1 MRVLNSQRPPGM
13 VIDPAYMDIIFDN
26 NAEKYFEES
35 AAPPSERRR
44 PDRSSGVP
52 HIDRRRARNAGAKRQ
67 HHRGS
72 LHSRPRL
79 SRAPR
84 SRAAKPIQ

>member
-13 VIDPAYMDIIFDN
+13 VIDPAYMDIIFGN

-52 HIDRRRARNAGAKRQ
+52 HIDRRQVHNAGANPRFKRRRTQ
-67 HHRGS
+67 S
-72 LHSRPRL
+72 QQ
-79 SRAPR
+79 AT
-84 SRAAKPIQ
+84 Q